1 MNSVNPSELGCL
13 DRGRLKRYREMLAFY
28 AGSQWPGRARR
39 NEKRLTFNYARVVV
53 DKITSY
59 LMSGLNVRVLPGEA
73 ENGKELAR
81 QAQNHLGKVSR
92 QNGLDILDYET
103 EVDTAILGDGC
114 YKVTWD
120 DYRNRVRVSAPDVQ
134 GVFAWWRGDDT
145 SELRRVAASYRLDAD
160 EIRKLYPGVAASKE
174 AGVVETWTEDAF
186 ELWIDQRRIFS
197 RANPYGF
204 IPFIVFPNLRDAK
217 SFWGVS
223 DIAGLVEPQAELN
236 RAMSQLSHILELSG
250 NPIAVLENVER
261 AEGIAVNPGAVWTLP
276 EDARAYLL
284 DLLQGGG
291 VQLHIGYIDLLYRVL
306 HDTAESPRAAFGGT
320 SRNLSGIALEVELQ
334 PLLHKVWRKRLI
346 RTAVYR
352 RRAEMILKLL
362 TRYTGIDYSG
372 LEVEVDWRAVLPR
385 DFSRTVE
392 DEEKLVQT
400 GVHSRR
406 RAAESLGV
414 ESPEAE
420 FERWLEERKA
430 ILSMNRQLNSKPGNT

>member
-1 MNSVNPSELGCL
+1 MTSVDPARLSQM

-28 AGSQWPGRARR
+28 AGSQWPGRPRR

-53 DKITSY
+53 DKLTSY
-59 LMSGLNVRVLPGEA
+59 LMSGLSIRVLPGE
-73 ENGKELAR
+73 GKGGREFAR
-81 QAQNHLGKVSR
+81 QAQHQLERASR
-92 QNGLDILDYET
+92 QNGLDILDCET

-120 DYRNRVRVSAPDVQ
+120 GRREQVKVSAPDVQ

-145 SELRRVAASYRLDAD
+145 SELRRVLASYQLDED
-160 EIRKLYPGVAASKE
+160 EIRERYPGVAVNKQ
-174 AGVVETWTEDAF
+174 AGVVEAWTEETF
-186 ELWIDQRRIFS
+186 ELWIEGRRVFS

-204 IPFIVFPNLRDAK
+204 IPFIVFPNLREAK

-223 DIAGLVEPQAELN
+223 DIAGLVEPQTELN
-236 RAMSQLSHILELSG
+236 RALSQLSHILELSG
-250 NPIAVLENVER
+250 NPVAVLENVER
-261 AEGIAVNPGAVWTLP
+261 AEGIAVDPGAVWTLP

-291 VQLHIGYIDLLYRVL
+291 VQLHIGYIELLYRVL

-320 SRNLSGIALEVELQ
+320 ARNLSGVALEVELQ

-362 TRYTGIDYSG
+362 TRYTGTDYSG
-372 LEVEVDWRAVLPR
+372 LEVEVDWRAVLPK
-385 DFSRTVE
+385 DHSRAVE

-406 RAAESLGV
+406 RAGQSLGV
-414 ESPEAE
+414 ENPEAE
-420 FERWLEERKA
+420 FARWLEERKA
-430 ILSMNRQLNSKPGNT
+430 ILAMNRGLNNRQGH

>member
-1 MNSVNPSELGCL
+1 MNSVNPAELG
-13 DRGRLKRYREMLAFY
+13 RMNRERLKRYRDMLAFY
-28 AGSQWPGRARR
+28 KGSQWPGRPRR

-53 DKITSY
+53 DKLTSY
-59 LMSGLNVRVLPGEA
+59 LMSGLKLRLLPGAGNPGRELAGQA
-73 ENGKELAR
+73 ENELAR
-81 QAQNHLGKVSR
+81 VSR

-120 DYRNRVRVSAPDVQ
+120 NRRNRVKVSSPDVQ

-145 SELRRVAASYRLDAD
+145 SELHRVVATYRLGED
-160 EIRKLYPGVAASKE
+160 EIRELYPGVIVNEE
-174 AGVVETWTEDAF
+174 AEVAEAWTGETF
-186 ELWIDQRRIFS
+186 ELWIEGRRIFR
-197 RANPYGF
+197 RANPYSF
-204 IPFIVFPNLRDAK
+204 IPFIIFPNLREAK
-217 SFWGVS
+217 SFWGIS

-236 RAMSQLSHILELSG
+236 RALSQLSYILELSG

-261 AEGIAVNPGAVWTLP
+261 AEGIAVDPGAVWTLP

-291 VQLHIGYIDLLYRVL
+291 VQLHIGYIELLYRVL

-320 SRNLSGIALEVELQ
+320 SRNLSGVALEVELQ

-352 RRAEMILKLL
+352 RRAEMILAML

-372 LEVEVDWRAVLPR
+372 LEVEIDWRAVLPR
-385 DFSRTVE
+385 DYSRTVE

-420 FERWLEERKA
+420 FERWLAERKA
-430 ILSMNRQLNSKPGNT
+430 ILAMNRDLDSQRGHV

>member
-1 MNSVNPSELGCL
+1 MNSVNPSELCCL
-13 DRGRLKRYREMLAFY
+13 DRGRLKRYRDMLAFY
-28 AGSQWPGRARR
+28 TGSQWSGRPRR

-53 DKITSY
+53 DKLTSY
-59 LMSGLNVRVLPGEA
+59 LMSGLNIRVLPVDGDS
-73 ENGKELAR
+73 GGELAR
-81 QAQNHLGKVSR
+81 QAENQLRKVSR

-120 DYRNRVRVSAPDVQ
+120 EYRNRVRISAPDVQ
-134 GVFAWWRGDDT
+134 GIFAWWRGDDT
-145 SELRRVAASYRLDAD
+145 SQLRRVAASYRLEAD
-160 EIRKLYPGVAASKE
+160 EIRKLYPGVMVSKE
-174 AGVVETWTEDAF
+174 AGVVETWTEETF

-291 VQLHIGYIDLLYRVL
+291 IQLHIGYIELLYRVL
-306 HDTAESPRAAFGGT
+306 HDTAESPRVAFGGT
-320 SRNLSGIALEVELQ
+320 SRNLSGVALEVELQ

-352 RRAEMILKLL
+352 RRAEMILRLL
-362 TRYTGIDYSG
+362 ARFTGADYSG

-400 GVHSRR
+400 GIHSRR

-430 ILSMNRQLNSKPGNT
+430 ILSMNRELNSKPGNT